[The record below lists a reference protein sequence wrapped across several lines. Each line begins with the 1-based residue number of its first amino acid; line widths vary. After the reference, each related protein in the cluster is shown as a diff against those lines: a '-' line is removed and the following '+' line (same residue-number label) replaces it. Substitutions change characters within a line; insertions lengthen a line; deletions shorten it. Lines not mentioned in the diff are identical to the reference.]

1 LCILKEFFEIIE
13 KLFKKLGC
21 IKSDDDAMNNDID
34 ENLPLYFNAMTG
46 ND

>member
-1 LCILKEFFEIIE
+1 
-13 KLFKKLGC
+13 
-21 IKSDDDAMNNDID
+21 MNKDID